1 MITTII
7 CDWGGVLSCG
17 KWTQAILDVLAKEK
31 PISIEKVYKEF
42 NDMMVKMNEGNLSST
57 DFVKNANKKFNLGM
71 TEEEMGSVFKRA
83 IIPNKEMINLL
94 RRIHSKYDLI
104 LLSDNDDITLK
115 SLRKDHATM
124 LALFKKKY
132 FSHELKIA
140 KPNIKIFEYVLAEL
154 GIDPAQCV
162 FIDDK
167 QKNVDSA
174 KKCGMKGIVFS
185 SVEQVKQELELL
197 GVM

>member
-7 CDWGGVLSCG
+7 CDWGGVLTFG
-17 KWTQAILDVLAKEK
+17 KWTQAILDVLAKER
-31 PISIEKVYKEF
+31 PISVEKVYKEF
-42 NDMMVKMNEGNLSST
+42 NDMMVEMNKGDLSAS
-57 DFVKNANKKFNLGM
+57 DFVKNANKKFNLRM
-71 TEEEMGSVFKRA
+71 TEEEMGNVFKRA
-83 IIPNKEMINLL
+83 ITPNKEMISLL
-94 RRIHSKYDLI
+94 KKINSKCDLI

-115 SLRKDHATM
+115 SLRKDHAAM
-124 LALFKKKY
+124 LALFKKQY
-132 FSHELKIA
+132 FSHELKMA
-140 KPNIKIFEYVLAEL
+140 KPNTKIFEYVLADL
-154 GIDPAQCV
+154 GVAPSQCV

-185 SVEQVKQELELL
+185 SAEQVKKELALL